1 MVKDSALILLK
12 ALNLFT
18 FETRIELR
26 AVEEEDPILFE
37 KVIFPIPAAKVKG
50 KNPSRVEAKLIL
62 APPPKTPEEF
72 EEIFCD

>member
-1 MVKDSALILLK
+1 MVKDSALILLT

-26 AVEEEDPILFE
+26 AVEEPILFE
-37 KVIFPIPAAKVKG
+37 KVIFPIPAVKVKG

-62 APPPKTPEEF
+62 APPPKTPEAF
-72 EEIFCD
+72 EEIFCA